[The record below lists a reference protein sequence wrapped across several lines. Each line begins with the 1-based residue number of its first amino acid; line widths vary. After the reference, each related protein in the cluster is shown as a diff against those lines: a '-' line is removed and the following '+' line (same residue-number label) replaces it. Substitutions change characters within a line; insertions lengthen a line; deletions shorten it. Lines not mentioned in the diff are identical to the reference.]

1 MLHTE
6 LARWGLPVAA
16 TREPSDSALGKLARH
31 GTDDYQGLVLAC
43 LVAADRYHHL
53 EHDIRPAVHAG
64 WIVICDRYVPTS
76 LVLQRI
82 DGIEPAFL
90 TELNQYADQPDL
102 TIVLTGHPEQEAAR
116 LQDRGPYSR
125 FHQGGSAARIVEVVR
140 DAVLDLLRARSG

>member
-6 LARWGLPVAA
+6 LARSGLPVAA

-64 WIVICDRYVPTS
+64 
-76 LVLQRI
+76 L
-82 DGIEPAFL
+82 
-90 TELNQYADQPDL
+90 
-102 TIVLTGHPEQEAAR
+102 
-116 LQDRGPYSR
+116 
-125 FHQGGSAARIVEVVR
+125 
-140 DAVLDLLRARSG
+140 